1 VAGGITY
8 KYSTHE
14 TMVKE
19 CDEEA
24 SIPEHFAEKVIQR
37 ESFAVLALKPETKRT
52 SFQSRN
58 CGAITYFT
66 YTENGLQPET
76 QYIFDLELPSDVTPK
91 PQDGEVDC
99 FYLWTL
105 GEVCL

>member
-1 VAGGITY
+1 
-8 KYSTHE
+8 
-14 TMVKE
+14 MVVPVE
-19 CDEEA
+19 
-24 SIPEHFAEKVIQR
+24 SILHQR
-37 ESFAVLALKPETKRT
+37 IHSPSNAHAV
-52 SFQSRN
+52 QSRN

-76 QYIFDLELPSDVTPK
+76 QYLFDLELPLDVTPK

-105 GEVCL
+105 EEVND